1 MIKVSVLIVT
11 YKREA
16 LLLNCLNSLRQLE
29 EFFDLE
35 LILFVNGQGLNSGA
49 YDEIQ
54 SKFKS
59 LTVLEE
65 KRVTPGVARNKAMKM
80 ATGDWIFFIDDDASL
95 PEGYGASVF
104 KIFSEHGD
112 WESFGGPDAVTK
124 NSDTFQQSLAIAL
137 SSPFCTGPTYRR
149 HSPQNKDIYLGS
161 EKDLTSCHL
170 WVKRDAVQRN
180 GIIFAEEFHRG
191 EETTFLQDL
200 ACAGISL
207 WVVPR
212 LWVFHERRKTFSELL
227 RPLFYGGY
235 YRSAISP
242 RLFQVFALPSLM
254 VLGHGLLF
262 FKPLLFILLFE
273 IYFCLVAII
282 SFGLCLRA
290 KKIKCT
296 PYVIVLHYVMVTLY
310 GMGYLFQRI
319 QRIISSN
326 VQKDSSLV

>member
-16 LLLNCLNSLRQLE
+16 LLLNCLNSLSELE
-29 EFFDLE
+29 KFFDLE
-35 LILFVNGQGLNSGA
+35 LILFVNGQSLNSEA
-49 YDEIQ
+49 YTEIKA
-54 SKFKS
+54 KFKN

-65 KRVTPGVARNKAMKM
+65 KRVTPGVARNMAMNK

-95 PEGYGASVF
+95 PEGYGASVS
-104 KIFSEHGD
+104 KIFSEHTD

-149 HSPQNKDIYLGS
+149 HTPKDKDIYLGS

-170 WVKRDAVQRN
+170 WVKREVITN
-180 GIIFAEEFHRG
+180 NKIIFAEEFHRG

-200 ACAGISL
+200 AKGGVSL

-212 LWVFHERRKTFSELL
+212 LWVFHERRKTFFELL
-227 RPLFYGGY
+227 RPLFFGGY

-242 RLFQVFALPSLM
+242 GLFQVFALPSVM
-254 VLGHGLLF
+254 VLGHGLIF
-262 FKPLLFILLFE
+262 FNPLLFILLFE
-273 IYFCLVAII
+273 IYFCLIAII
-282 SFGLCLRA
+282 SFGLCLKA

-310 GMGYLFQRI
+310 GIGYLYQRFLK
-319 QRIISSN
+319 IISLIGR
-326 VQKDSSLV
+326 KDSLLG